1 MKTKVFKFQDGKR
14 NESYIKEIKQ
24 IMEKNREVDT
34 VADFDE
40 NGNYIIKVLIPDRRE
55 KFRKDSLEA
64 IKRRK
69 QMESKNEAT
78 YGNWQNAKNYRPN
91 RNYNNGWD
99 R

>member
-24 IMEKNREVDT
+24 IMEKNRKVDT

-64 IKRRK
+64 IKRK
-69 QMESKNEAT
+69 MESENEAT